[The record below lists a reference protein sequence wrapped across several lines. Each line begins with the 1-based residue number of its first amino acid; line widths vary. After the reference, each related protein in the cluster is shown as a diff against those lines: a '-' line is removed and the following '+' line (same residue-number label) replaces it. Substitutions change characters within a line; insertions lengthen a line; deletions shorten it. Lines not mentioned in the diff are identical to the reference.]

1 MNKKLFFIL
10 GRCGLLLFIF
20 CSFGNPVHARHP
32 SSPVVS
38 ADWLA
43 SHSDMSNLVIVDIRT
58 NSEYATGHITNSIN
72 IPFEARVS
80 AWIIMKDDLL
90 LEVPEK
96 DDLFNTLGAHGITKH
111 STVVVVTSGP
121 AEPPYPLADATRVAD
136 TLIYS
141 GLKNVSI
148 LDGGYA
154 KWLDEG
160 RPTTREIPAIHPVN
174 YHGRVKKKMF
184 VSIDYVK
191 KLTEKN
197 GKKSILI
204 DARDANVYDGSV
216 IEPFADK
223 AGHIP
228 TAQLLP
234 TVLIWNKDGTY
245 KSKQELKD
253 LAEAVVDNNKRRE
266 IVVYCGVGGYAGSWW
281 FVLTQLLDYR
291 NVKMYD
297 GAAQEWARYY
307 DMVLD

>member
-1 MNKKLFFIL
+1 MNKKLFFIF
-10 GRCGLLLFIF
+10 GRCGLPLFILF
-20 CSFGNPVHARHP
+20 SLGNPAYTKP
-32 SSPVVS
+32 PYSPIVS
-38 ADWLA
+38 GDWLT
-43 SHSDMSNLVIVDIRT
+43 SYSDMNNLVIVDIRT
-58 NSEYATGHITNSIN
+58 SNEYAAGHILNSIN
-72 IPFEARVS
+72 IPFEMPVS

-96 DDLFNTLGAHGITKH
+96 EDLFNTLGAYGITRH
-111 STVVVVTSGP
+111 SIVVVVTSGP

-141 GLKNVSI
+141 GLKAVSI

-154 KWLDEG
+154 KWVDEG
-160 RPTTREIPAIHPVN
+160 RPTTTEIPVIHPVN

-191 KLTEKN
+191 KLTEQN
-197 GKKSILI
+197 QSKSILI

-216 IEPFADK
+216 IEPHADK

-228 TAQLLP
+228 TAKSLP

-253 LAEAVVDNNKRRE
+253 LAEAVVGNNKRRE
-266 IVVYCGVGGYAGSWW
+266 IVVYCGLGGYASSWW
-281 FVLTQLLDYR
+281 FVLTQVLDYK
-291 NVKMYD
+291 NVMIYD

>member
-1 MNKKLFFIL
+1 MNKKLFFVF
-10 GRCGLLLFIF
+10 GRCGLMLFILF
-20 CSFGNPVHARHP
+20 SLDNSVYAEHFPL
-32 SSPVVS
+32 SVVS

-43 SHSDMSNLVIVDIRT
+43 KNSDMNNLVIVDIRT
-58 NSEYATGHITNSIN
+58 NKEYAISHIANSIN
-72 IPFEARVS
+72 IPFEMPVS
-80 AWIIMKDDLL
+80 AWIVMKGDLL

-96 DDLFNTLGAHGITKH
+96 DDLFNTLGAYGITKH
-111 STVVVVTSGP
+111 SIVVVVTSGP

-141 GLKNVSI
+141 GLKAVSI

-154 KWLDEG
+154 KWVDEG
-160 RPTTREIPAIHPVN
+160 RPTTTEIPAIHPVN

-191 KLTEKN
+191 KLTEQNK
-197 GKKSILI
+197 KKSILI

-216 IEPFADK
+216 IEPHADK

-228 TAQLLP
+228 TAKSLP

-245 KSKQELKD
+245 KSKKELKD

-266 IVVYCGVGGYAGSWW
+266 IVVYCGLGGYASSWW
-281 FVLTQLLDYR
+281 FVLTQVLDYK
-291 NVKMYD
+291 NVKIYD